1 MSNPSFLRKDV
12 DIENTYGLK
21 KKKKNKKH
29 VKEEKSNSKL
39 IDDQSRDAMSETDH
53 YHSQVKR
60 QNLVQL
66 FLDT

>member
-53 YHSQVKR
+53 YHS
-60 QNLVQL
+60 
-66 FLDT
+66 